1 MKLLATTL
9 LMFVSLSTFA
19 QVQVQAQ
26 APATTPTAWRCGA
39 EGRSYSDQ
47 PCAQGRA
54 VAVADTRTPHELAQA
69 QSVVARERAL
79 AKALVAERH
88 EREREVAARGSGLI
102 AIKPVAPA
110 PRAVK
115 EAAKKPKKSKPQ
127 HLEALGTS
135 ASTARASRP
144 TRG

>member
-1 MKLLATTL
+1 MKLIVTTL
-9 LMFVSLSTFA
+9 LMFVSFSTL
-19 QVQVQAQ
+19 AQ

-39 EGRSYSDQ
+39 DGRSYSDQ

-54 VAVADTRTPHELAQA
+54 VAVADTRTPHDVAQA

-79 AKALVAERH
+79 AKALLAERH

-102 AIKPVAPA
+102 AIKPVAAPA
-110 PRAVK
+110 TPRGVK
-115 EAAKKPKKSKPQ
+115 EAAKKPKKSKTQ
-127 HLEALGTS
+127 RLEALSTS
-135 ASTARASRP
+135 ASTARATRP

>member
-1 MKLLATTL
+1 MKLIVTTL
-9 LMFVSLSTFA
+9 LMFVSFSTL
-19 QVQVQAQ
+19 AQ

-39 EGRSYSDQ
+39 DGRSYSDQ

-54 VAVADTRTPHELAQA
+54 VAVADTRTPQDVAQA

-88 EREREVAARGSGLI
+88 ERERVVAARGSGLI
-102 AIKPVAPA
+102 AIKPVAAPA
-110 PRAVK
+110 TRAVK

-127 HLEALGTS
+127 RLEALRTS

>member
-1 MKLLATTL
+1 MKLIVTTL
-9 LMFVSLSTFA
+9 LIFVSLSTL
-19 QVQVQAQ
+19 AQ
-26 APATTPTAWRCGA
+26 APASAPAAWRCGA
-39 EGRSYSDQ
+39 DGRSYSDQ
-47 PCAQGRA
+47 PCTQGRA
-54 VAVADTRTPHELAQA
+54 VAVADTRTPQDVAQA

-79 AKALVAERH
+79 AKALAAERH

-102 AIKPVAPA
+102 AIKPVAPPA
-110 PRAVK
+110 PRGVK

-127 HLEALGTS
+127 RLEALGTS

>member
-1 MKLLATTL
+1 MKLIVTTL
-9 LMFVSLSTFA
+9 LMFVSFSTL
-19 QVQVQAQ
+19 AQ

-39 EGRSYSDQ
+39 DGRSYSDQ

-54 VAVADTRTPHELAQA
+54 VAVADTRTPHDVAQA

-79 AKALVAERH
+79 AKALLAERH

-102 AIKPVAPA
+102 AIKPVAAPA
-110 PRAVK
+110 TPRGVK
-115 EAAKKPKKSKPQ
+115 EAAKKPKKSKTQ
-127 HLEALGTS
+127 RLEALGTS